1 MISRL
6 VTAAPAVVPALAAL
20 AFAAWAI
27 RWSIRDARR
36 YDAYQQ
42 AIQSEIEADRIRRV
56 EEFANQPR
64 KEKPQP

>member
-1 MISRL
+1 MIDRL
-6 VTAAPAVVPALAAL
+6 VTAAPALIFAAAL
-20 AFAAWAI
+20 FAFAAWAI
-27 RWSIRDARR
+27 AWSIRDARR

-56 EEFANQPR
+56 EEFANQHG